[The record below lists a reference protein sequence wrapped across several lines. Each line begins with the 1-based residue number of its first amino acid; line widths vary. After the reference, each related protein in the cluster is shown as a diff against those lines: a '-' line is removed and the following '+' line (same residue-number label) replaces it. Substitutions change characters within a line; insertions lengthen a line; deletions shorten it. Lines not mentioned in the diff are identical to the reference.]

1 LEKVSEITIRNCFR
15 YAGFN
20 NAIQQQAVQGEE
32 EDISFLKINEYVNF
46 DNDGVISEPLSDQEL
61 ISSLINQPEELE
73 EDEETD
79 TPDEDLSISAVFN
92 SAKMLANMALK
103 SE

>member
-1 LEKVSEITIRNCFR
+1 
-15 YAGFN
+15 
-20 NAIQQQAVQGEE
+20 
-32 EDISFLKINEYVNF
+32 
-46 DNDGVISEPLSDQEL
+46 
-61 ISSLINQPEELE
+61 LINQPEELE

-103 SE
+103 SEQRKSKDKF